1 VTAQLNS
8 TDLAGGVTGS
18 VAVVNPAPGGGSS
31 AQRTFAVSSLVP
43 VLKSLSPAS
52 LPHGGKCFTI
62 TVSGSNFNTLSVVQW
77 NGASR
82 ATTFV
87 NSTTLTAIIQM
98 ADTAAAGSA
107 KVTVSNKA
115 PGGGVSA
122 PLIFTIN

>member
-1 VTAQLNS
+1 LQ
-8 TDLAGGVTGS
+8 S
-18 VAVVNPAPGGGSS
+18 V
-31 AQRTFAVSSLVP
+31 
-43 VLKSLSPAS
+43 SPPS
-52 LPHGGKCFTI
+52 IPHGGQSFTL

-122 PLIFTIN
+122 PLTFTIN